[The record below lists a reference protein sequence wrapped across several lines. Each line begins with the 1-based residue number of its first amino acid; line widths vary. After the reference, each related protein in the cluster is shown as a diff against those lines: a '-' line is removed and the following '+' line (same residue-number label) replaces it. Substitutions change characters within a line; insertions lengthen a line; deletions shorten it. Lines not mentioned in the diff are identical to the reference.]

1 MKEQLTTLAPAGLG
15 WLVMLWISPAAALA
29 GLALG
34 GGLYLWTRSL
44 TLSLCLAA
52 LSFPFGAWLIDHP
65 GLPWLAL
72 AVALGGIL
80 GWVYRTG
87 LRVDS

>member
-1 MKEQLTTLAPAGLG
+1 MKEQLTTLAPAALG

-65 GLPWLAL
+65 GLPQLAL
-72 AVALGGIL
+72 AVALGGVL
-80 GWVYRTG
+80 GWVYRSG
-87 LRVDS
+87 FQAEQ